1 MMKIRSV
8 ILLLTGI
15 FACIPASAQEKDRGY
30 WSLTESKVLYE
41 GERSIGD
48 KTGIIGGSNGK
59 AQFRILHEKHTP
71 FKADGTYSV
80 SQREG
85 VTRINIGGKSASD
98 QRYIHTLQV
107 SWSRPPEYVKVG
119 EENKISIDVRALLD
133 GQDYS
138 PELLARDL
146 DAKVKSTLNGKE
158 KEYSARKLGLGT
170 KESYTTELSVSIMPE
185 FTIRNTVFGFDMM
198 NRSLSSSNSIEE
210 YESTLERV
218 AQNTGAGEDE
228 VAEVFKKA
236 YANNQY
242 STEWDCS
249 VSDKSKARLSCQDA
263 WEQHLP
269 LGKESCLMVSV
280 NTTFSSTSSNPYKSS
295 SSSSYTICQFY
306 LYKYYPNGGDVEK
319 TVRADDDDAWKTNG
333 DEGGE
338 SEGTTLPPWVIPTAV
353 GTIVGGIGYKIV
365 KKRRRKKD
373 EEDPDPNDPNNP
385 NDDDDVD
392 DDEPK
397 KPSTYKMILYKNF
410 GSTLT
415 VGDEPQMVGARIEEI
430 TAEGKKIK
438 RHDLTQQIE
447 IEQGNHLRIVET
459 GMVDK
464 YKAAYITADEYPKE
478 EPHEGDVWFIFRSLN
493 GALKNKVVFKIEK
506 SEIIF
511 GQDNLTIPS
520 GYEKEVRLPFVAVG
534 FDGSKE
540 ITARIVPSDG
550 NEELANTYSVEVE
563 WSEKDRL
570 HYAIIRDLKPA
581 GKLAGK
587 YERHQLE
594 IEVPSKVG
602 EPIKGTLDVRRFHM
616 GLALHV
622 GDIGCYIE
630 PYDSGKHKSR
640 RFAFMGPEGRTFVPA
655 ETLASI
661 VLYEYDEAE
670 HKVLQLAP
678 VLTGCKWKAFN
689 DEKQQLVDKL
699 GLQCELTEELGDKGG
714 REAVFRC
721 CRCSLDAPQRIEAIV
736 QLAAS
741 HLDRE
746 YTSETKVLL
755 CSQPI
760 RHFGSLDDEMAALKQ
775 DEHVT
780 ERLLHI
786 QKAIYEQ
793 GLYEKLFPL
802 EKFIDVML
810 EGYKPEYGYDPAQ
823 VKRVRDLYTGVL
835 SGRIEGA
842 NGQAAKP
849 MTLAEEVGLFLE
861 VFITNS
867 KKVEESMGFFTR
879 MVVGVATM
887 GCSEAVFTGLE
898 VVSNMK
904 EYVDNGGDSI
914 WGGFYVGA
922 KVVVRE
928 YITEKV
934 TMGAM
939 NKLSD
944 VAKKAG
950 LTPDA
955 IKKGAME
962 MVEEGKGYL
971 NTIKGKVM
979 KNAIND
985 STEATGRAVS
995 KSKMIKEMAKAQP
1008 LTKAEKELMQISEF
1022 GLEHA
1027 KEQVRDLQAAVD
1039 LYRMNPHGPG
1049 NKEML
1054 NKLILDVQQNKQA
1067 MYLLK
1072 EADSSLNYVRSEFN
1086 NTLETI
1092 YKETDEAV
1100 KKKLA
1105 KRLGL
1110 PDNYKIEV
1118 LNATSSDKALLLEG
1132 KKITMDRDI
1141 TYYWKDE
1148 FGDVHYFSQKSTTD
1162 LYNKEFYEKALGYK
1176 PADSKFANRFANKM
1190 DQTNIEDVLF
1200 HPESYG
1206 DDLNNMLKEEFRGR
1220 ALLDPTKVGDTVTY
1234 KGKEWFGKGEALLK
1248 EANNITDLTE
1258 RQLMQSQ
1265 GLSSIMEGLRQEVK
1279 QFDNFVNPRNMA
1291 RLQANGASRI
1301 PENLRTAVECCRRVS
1316 TMESADALVQIEREL
1331 SLLGYTRDSFAEAM
1345 GQAIK
1350 DIG

>member
-1 MMKIRSV
+1 MMKIRSA
-8 ILLLTGI
+8 ILLLTGL
-15 FACIPASAQEKDRGY
+15 FVFIPVSAQEKDRGY
-30 WSLTESKVLYE
+30 WVLTATKTLYE
-41 GERSIGD
+41 GERSNGNN
-48 KTGIIGGSNGK
+48 TGIIGGSDRK
-59 AQFRILHEKHTP
+59 AEFNILHT
-71 FKADGTYSV
+71 KASTFQSDGTYSV
-80 SQREG
+80 SQGEG
-85 VTRINIGGKSASD
+85 VTRINIGGKKTPET
-98 QRYIHTLQV
+98 RNLHRLLV
-107 SWSRPPEYVKVG
+107 SWSRLPEYVKVG

-133 GQDYS
+133 DQDYS
-138 PELLARDL
+138 PELLASDINTKIKSQLDGREY
-146 DAKVKSTLNGKE
+146 DAKSFG
-158 KEYSARKLGLGT
+158 LGL
-170 KESYTTELSVSIMPE
+170 KEQYTTDISVSIMPE
-185 FTIRNTVFGFDMM
+185 FTVRNTVFGFSMM
-198 NRSLSSSNSIEE
+198 NHSLSSSSNIEE
-210 YESTLERV
+210 FQTTLTRIAESTGV
-218 AQNTGAGEDE
+218 DE
-228 VAEVFKKA
+228 EEMEEVTRQA

-242 STEWDCS
+242 SIEWS
-249 VSDKSKARLSCQDA
+249 SSATDKSKFRLSCNDE

-280 NTTFSSTSSNPYKSS
+280 STTFSSSSSNAMKKSS
-295 SSSSYTICQFY
+295 SSTICQFY
-306 LYKYYPNGGDVEK
+306 LYKYHPDGGDVEK
-319 TVRADDDDAWKTNG
+319 TIRADDDDAWKTNG
-333 DEGGE
+333 DDGGE
-338 SEGTTLPPWVIPTAV
+338 SDGTTLPPWVIPTAV
-353 GTIVGGIGYKIV
+353 GTIVGGIGYKMV
-365 KKRRRKKD
+365 KNRRRKKD
-373 EEDPDPNDPNNP
+373 EEEPDPDDPDE
-385 NDDDDVD
+385 DDDDKEG
-392 DDEPK
+392 DEPK

-410 GSTLT
+410 GSTVT
-415 VGDEPQMVGARIEEI
+415 VGDEPKIVGARIEEI
-430 TAEGKKIK
+430 TAEGKRKQ
-438 RHDLTQQIE
+438 RPDLTQQIE
-447 IEQGNHLRIVET
+447 IEQGNFLRIVET
-459 GMVDK
+459 GMVGK
-464 YKAAYITADEYPKE
+464 YKAASVTADEYPKD
-478 EPHEGDVWFIFRSLN
+478 EPHEGDIWFIFRSLN

-506 SEIIF
+506 SEVIF
-511 GQDNLTIPS
+511 GQDNLTLPS

-540 ITARIVPSDG
+540 ITARVVPSDG
-550 NEELANTYSVEVE
+550 NEDLANTYSVEVE

-602 EPIKGTLDVRRFHM
+602 EPIRGTLDLRRFHM

-622 GDIGCYIE
+622 GNIGCYTE
-630 PYDSGKHKSR
+630 EYHSGKHRSR
-640 RFAFMGPEGRTFVPA
+640 RFAFMNAEGKTLVPA
-655 ETLASI
+655 ETRASI
-661 VLYEYDEAE
+661 VLYEYDEHE

-678 VLTGCKWKAFN
+678 VLTGCKWKAFS

-699 GLQCELTEELGDKGG
+699 GLQCELTEEMGDKGG

-721 CRCSLDAPQRIEAIV
+721 CRCSLDAPQRIEVIV
-736 QLAAS
+736 ELMAT
-741 HLDRE
+741 HLERE

-760 RHFGSLDDEMAALKQ
+760 RHFGSLNDEMAALKQ
-775 DEHVT
+775 DDHIT

-810 EGYKPEYGYDPAQ
+810 EGYKAEYGYDEAQ

-842 NGQAAKP
+842 NGEGAKA

-914 WGGFYVGA
+914 WGGFCVGA

-928 YITEKV
+928 YLTEKITV
-934 TMGAM
+934 GAM
-939 NKLSD
+939 SKLSK
-944 VAKKAG
+944 VAKEAG

-955 IKKGAME
+955 LKKGAME

-971 NTIKGKVM
+971 NTLKGKVM

-985 STEATGRAVS
+985 STEATNRAIS
-995 KSKMIKEMAKAQP
+995 KSKMIKDMAKSKP
-1008 LTKAEKELMQISEF
+1008 LTQAEKELMQISEF
-1022 GLEHA
+1022 GFEHA

-1067 MYLLK
+1067 MYLLNN
-1072 EADSSLNYVRSEFN
+1072 ADDSLNYVRSKFN
-1086 NTLETI
+1086 TTLETI
-1092 YKETDEAV
+1092 YEETDAAV

-1105 KRLGL
+1105 NRLGI
-1110 PDNYKIEV
+1110 PEHMVEK
-1118 LNATSSDKALLLEG
+1118 LNATTSDKMKLVKG
-1132 KKITMDRDI
+1132 QKVTMDRDV
-1141 TYYWKDE
+1141 TYFWKDAD
-1148 FGDVHYFSQKSTTD
+1148 GDIHYFNQKSTTD
-1162 LYNKEFYEKALGYK
+1162 LYNKEFYEKSLGYK
-1176 PADSKFANRFANKM
+1176 PADSKFANRWAGKM
-1190 DQTNIEDVLF
+1190 DQTNIEDVLT
-1200 HPESYG
+1200 HAESYG
-1206 DDLNNMLKEEFRGR
+1206 DDLKNMLDPKMHNR

-1234 KGKEWFGKGEALLK
+1234 KGKEWFGKGEALLN
-1248 EANNITDLTE
+1248 EAKNITDLTE

-1265 GLSSIMEGLRQEVK
+1265 GVSSIMEGLRQEVK
-1279 QFDNFVNPRNMA
+1279 QFDNFVNPRNIA

-1301 PENLRTAVECCRRVS
+1301 PDKLRTAVECCRRIS
-1316 TMESADALVQIEREL
+1316 KMESADALLQIEREL
-1331 SLLGYTRDSFAEAM
+1331 SLLGFTRDSFAEAM

>member
-1 MMKIRSV
+1 MKIRSA
-8 ILLLTGI
+8 IMLLIGMLMTVSV
-15 FACIPASAQEKDRGY
+15 SAQKEDRGY
-30 WSLTESKVLYE
+30 WGLTESRMLYD
-41 GERSIGD
+41 GERSVGD
-48 KTGIIGGSNGK
+48 KTGIIGGQNGK
-59 AQFRILHEKHTP
+59 AKFRILHHKEST
-71 FKADGTYSV
+71 FKSDGSYSV
-80 SQREG
+80 SHSEG
-85 VTRINIGGKSASD
+85 VTRINIGGNRSGG
-98 QRYIHTLQV
+98 QNNVHTLEV
-107 SWSRPPEYVKVG
+107 SWSRPAEYVKVG
-119 EENKISIDVRALLD
+119 EENQITIDVKATLD
-133 GQDYS
+133 G
-138 PELLARDL
+138 
-146 DAKVKSTLNGKE
+146 
-158 KEYSARKLGLGT
+158 KEYSPQLLASDGYSYV
-170 KESYTTELSVSIMPE
+170 KERYSTEVNVAIMPQ

-198 NRSLSSSNSIEE
+198 NRSLTSSSNIDEFE
-210 YESTLERV
+210 GTLSNTM
-218 AQNTGAGEDE
+218 QSTGADEDE
-228 VAEVFKKA
+228 ITEILNKA

-242 STEWDCS
+242 STDWSSS
-249 VSDKSKARLSCQDA
+249 VTDKAKGRLSCQDK

-269 LGKESCLMVSV
+269 LGKESTLMIGVS
-280 NTTFSSTSSNPYKSS
+280 TTFTSSNPQKST
-295 SSSSYTICQFY
+295 SYTMCQYY

-319 TVRADDDDAWKTNG
+319 IVRADDPDAWKGGG
-333 DEGGE
+333 DGGDGGGGE
-338 SEGTTLPPWVIPTAV
+338 SEGTTLPPWLIPVAV
-353 GTIVGGIGYKIV
+353 GSAGAIVGYKML
-365 KKRRRKKD
+365 KKRRKGDD
-373 EEDPDPNDPNNP
+373 EEVEEEPEPEEEEN
-385 NDDDDVD
+385 
-392 DDEPK
+392 DEPK
-397 KPSTYKMILYKNF
+397 KPSTFKMILYKNF

-447 IEQGNHLRIVET
+447 IEQGNYIKILET

-464 YKAAYITADEYPKE
+464 YKAASITADDYPPK
-478 EPHEGDVWFIFRSLN
+478 EPHEGDICFIFRSLN
-493 GALKNKVVFKIEK
+493 GALKNRVVFKIEK
-506 SEIIF
+506 SEVLF
-511 GQDNLTIPS
+511 GQDNLTLPS
-520 GYEKEVRLPFVAVG
+520 GYEKEVKLPFLAVG
-534 FDGSKE
+534 FDGSKD
-540 ITARIVPSDG
+540 ITARVVPADG
-550 NEELANTYSVEVE
+550 NPDLANTYDVKVE
-563 WSEKDRL
+563 WNEKAQM
-570 HYAIIRDLKPA
+570 HFAIIHDLKPA

-587 YERHQLE
+587 YERHLLE

-602 EPIKGTLDVRRFHM
+602 EPIKGSLEVRRFHM

-622 GDIGCYIE
+622 GNIGCYIE
-630 PYDSGKHKSR
+630 EYNSGKHKSK
-640 RFAFMGPEGRTFVPA
+640 RFRFMGAEGKNFVPA

-661 VLYEYDEAE
+661 VLYEYDEEE

-678 VLTGCKWKAFN
+678 ILTGCKWKAFD
-689 DEKQQLVDKL
+689 DEKQNLIDKL
-699 GLQCELTEELGDKGG
+699 GLQCELTKEAGDKGG
-714 REAVFRC
+714 REAIFRC
-721 CRCSLDAPQRIEAIV
+721 CKCSLDAPQRIEAIV
-736 QLAAS
+736 ELTAK

-755 CSQPI
+755 CSQPV
-760 RHFGSLDDEMAALKQ
+760 RHFGSLDEEMAALKEE
-775 DEHVT
+775 EHTT
-780 ERLLHI
+780 ERLIHI
-786 QKAIYEQ
+786 QKAIFEQ
-793 GLYEKLFPL
+793 GLYTKLFPL
-802 EKFIDVML
+802 EKFIEVML

-842 NGQAAKP
+842 NGEGAKA

-879 MVVGVATM
+879 LVVGVATM

-928 YITEKV
+928 YLTEKV

-962 MVEEGKGYL
+962 MIEEGKGYL

-979 KNAIND
+979 KSAIND

-995 KSKMIKEMAKAQP
+995 KSKMIQEMAKAKP

-1067 MYLLK
+1067 MYLLNN
-1072 EADSSLNYVRSEFN
+1072 ADDSLNYVRSKFN
-1086 NTLETI
+1086 TTLEAI
-1092 YKETDEAV
+1092 YEETDEAV
-1100 KKKLA
+1100 KK
-1105 KRLGL
+1105 RLRELVKDDINFPKNGQ
-1110 PDNYKIEV
+1110 IEI
-1118 LNATSSDKALLLEG
+1118 LNATSSDKMKLIKG
-1132 KKITMDRDI
+1132 KKVTMDRDV
-1141 TYYWKDE
+1141 TYYWKDAKGKE
-1148 FGDVHYFSQKSTTD
+1148 HYFNQQSTTE
-1162 LYNKEFYEKALGYK
+1162 LYNKEFYERSLGYK
-1176 PADSKFANRFANKM
+1176 ASDQKFANRWAGKM
-1190 DQTNIEDVLF
+1190 DQTNIEDVLL

-1206 DDLNNMLKEEFRGR
+1206 KDLDTMLNKDLRSK
-1220 ALLDPTKVGDTVTY
+1220 ALVDPTKVGDAVTY

-1265 GLSSIMEGLRQEVK
+1265 GISSIMEGLRQEVK
-1279 QFDNFVNPRNMA
+1279 QFDNFVNPRNIA
-1291 RLQANGASRI
+1291 RFQANGASHVS
-1301 PENLRTAVECCRRVS
+1301 ENLRAAVECCRRIT

-1331 SLLGYTRDSFAEAM
+1331 SLLGFTRDSFAEAM

>member
-1 MMKIRSV
+1 MMRIRSA

-15 FACIPASAQEKDRGY
+15 FVFIPTSAQEKDRGY
-30 WSLTESKVLYE
+30 WSLTESRMLYD
-41 GERSIGD
+41 GERSVGD
-48 KTGIIGGSNGK
+48 KTGIIGGQNGK
-59 AQFRILHEKHTP
+59 AQFRIQHQKSST
-71 FKADGTYSV
+71 FKPDGTYSV

-85 VTRINIGGKSASD
+85 VTRINVGGSNTGG
-98 QRYIHTLQV
+98 QNNIHTLVV

-119 EENKISIDVRALLD
+119 EENTITIDVKAELD
-133 GQDYS
+133 GKEYS
-138 PELLARDL
+138 PELLASDRDL
-146 DAKVKSTLNGKE
+146 KVKSAMDGR
-158 KEYSARKLGLGT
+158 EYSAQKLGLGI
-170 KESYTTELSVSIMPE
+170 KEKYSTEVSVAIMPE

-198 NRSLSSSNSIEE
+198 NRSLTSSSTIEE
-210 YESTLERV
+210 FEATLSRI
-218 AQNTGAGEDE
+218 AQNTGVDQEE
-228 VAEVFKKA
+228 MEEITRKA
-236 YANNQY
+236 YGNNQY
-242 STEWDCS
+242 SIEWS
-249 VSDKSKARLSCQDA
+249 SGATDKSKVRLSCQDK

-269 LGKESCLMVSV
+269 LGKESCLMVAVS
-280 NTTFSSTSSNPYKSS
+280 TTFTSSSTQKST
-295 SSSSYTICQFY
+295 SYTMCQYY
-306 LYKYYPNGGDVEK
+306 LYKYYPNGGEVEK
-319 TVRADDDDAWKTNG
+319 TVRADDPDAWKGGG
-333 DEGGE
+333 DDGGGGGE
-338 SEGTTLPPWVIPTAV
+338 SEGTTLPPWLIPVAI
-353 GTIVGGIGYKIV
+353 GTGGAIVGYKYI
-365 KKRRRKKD
+365 KKRRKGDD
-373 EEDPDPNDPNNP
+373 EEETDEVEEEPEEEE
-385 NDDDDVD
+385 

-410 GSTLT
+410 GSSIT
-415 VGDEPQMVGARIEEI
+415 VGDEPKMVGARIEEI
-430 TAEGKKIK
+430 TAEGKRKQ
-438 RHDLTQQIE
+438 RPDLTRQIE
-447 IEQGNHLRIVET
+447 IEEGNYLKIVET

-464 YKAAYITADEYPKE
+464 YKAASVTADEYPKDK
-478 EPHEGDVWFIFRSLN
+478 PHEGDICFIFRSLN
-493 GALKNKVVFKIEK
+493 GALKNRVVFKIEK

-511 GQDNLTIPS
+511 GQDNLTLPS

-540 ITARIVPSDG
+540 ITARVVPSDG

-570 HYAIIRDLKPA
+570 HYAIIHDLKPA

-602 EPIKGTLDVRRFHM
+602 EPIKGCLEVRRFHM

-622 GDIGCYIE
+622 GNIGCYIE
-630 PYDSGKHKSR
+630 EYNSGKHKSK
-640 RFAFMGPEGRTFVPA
+640 RFRFMGAEGKAFVPA
-655 ETLASI
+655 ETLASV
-661 VLYEYDEAE
+661 VLYEYDEEE

-678 VLTGCKWKAFN
+678 VLTGCKWKAFD
-689 DEKQQLVDKL
+689 DEKQKLVDKL
-699 GLQCELTEELGDKGG
+699 GLQCELTKEVGDKGG
-714 REAVFRC
+714 REAIFRC
-721 CRCSLDAPQRIEAIV
+721 CKCSLDAPQRIEAIV
-736 QLAAS
+736 ELTAK

-755 CSQPI
+755 CSQPV
-760 RHFGSLDDEMAALKQ
+760 RHFGSLDEEMAALKEE
-775 DEHVT
+775 EHTT
-780 ERLLHI
+780 ERLIHI
-786 QKAIYEQ
+786 QKAIFEQ
-793 GLYEKLFPL
+793 GLYSKLFPL
-802 EKFIDVML
+802 EKFIEVML

-842 NGQAAKP
+842 NGEGAKA

-928 YITEKV
+928 YLTEKV

-985 STEATGRAVS
+985 STEATNRAIS
-995 KSKMIKEMAKAQP
+995 KSKMIQDMAKSQP

-1067 MYLLK
+1067 MYLLNN
-1072 EADSSLNYVRSEFN
+1072 ADDSLNYVRSKFN
-1086 NTLETI
+1086 TTLEAI
-1092 YKETDEAV
+1092 YEETDEAV
-1100 KKKLA
+1100 KK
-1105 KRLGL
+1105 RLRELVKDDINFPKNGQ
-1110 PDNYKIEV
+1110 IEI
-1118 LNATSSDKALLLEG
+1118 LNATSSDKMKLIKG
-1132 KKITMDRDI
+1132 KKVTMDRDV
-1141 TYYWKDE
+1141 TYYWKDAKGKE
-1148 FGDVHYFSQKSTTD
+1148 HYFNQQSTTE
-1162 LYNKEFYEKALGYK
+1162 LYNKEFYERSLGYK
-1176 PADSKFANRFANKM
+1176 ASDQKFANRWAGKM
-1190 DQTNIEDVLF
+1190 DQTNIEDVLL

-1206 DDLNNMLKEEFRGR
+1206 KDLDTMLNKNLRSK
-1220 ALLDPTKVGDTVTY
+1220 ALVDPTKVGDAVTY

-1265 GLSSIMEGLRQEVK
+1265 GISSIMEGLRQEVK
-1279 QFDNFVNPRNMA
+1279 QFDNFVNPRNIA
-1291 RLQANGASRI
+1291 RFQANGASHVS
-1301 PENLRTAVECCRRVS
+1301 ENLRAAVDCCRRIT

-1331 SLLGYTRDSFAEAM
+1331 SLLGFTRDSFAEAM

>member
-1 MMKIRSV
+1 M
-8 ILLLTGI
+8 
-15 FACIPASAQEKDRGY
+15 
-30 WSLTESKVLYE
+30 
-41 GERSIGD
+41 
-48 KTGIIGGSNGK
+48 
-59 AQFRILHEKHTP
+59 
-71 FKADGTYSV
+71 
-80 SQREG
+80 
-85 VTRINIGGKSASD
+85 
-98 QRYIHTLQV
+98 
-107 SWSRPPEYVKVG
+107 
-119 EENKISIDVRALLD
+119 
-133 GQDYS
+133 
-138 PELLARDL
+138 
-146 DAKVKSTLNGKE
+146 
-158 KEYSARKLGLGT
+158 
-170 KESYTTELSVSIMPE
+170 
-185 FTIRNTVFGFDMM
+185 
-198 NRSLSSSNSIEE
+198 
-210 YESTLERV
+210 
-218 AQNTGAGEDE
+218 
-228 VAEVFKKA
+228 
-236 YANNQY
+236 
-242 STEWDCS
+242 
-249 VSDKSKARLSCQDA
+249 
-263 WEQHLP
+263 
-269 LGKESCLMVSV
+269 
-280 NTTFSSTSSNPYKSS
+280 
-295 SSSSYTICQFY
+295 
-306 LYKYYPNGGDVEK
+306 
-319 TVRADDDDAWKTNG
+319 
-333 DEGGE
+333 
-338 SEGTTLPPWVIPTAV
+338 
-353 GTIVGGIGYKIV
+353 
-365 KKRRRKKD
+365 
-373 EEDPDPNDPNNP
+373 
-385 NDDDDVD
+385 
-392 DDEPK
+392 
-397 KPSTYKMILYKNF
+397 
-410 GSTLT
+410 
-415 VGDEPQMVGARIEEI
+415 
-430 TAEGKKIK
+430 
-438 RHDLTQQIE
+438 
-447 IEQGNHLRIVET
+447 
-459 GMVDK
+459 
-464 YKAAYITADEYPKE
+464 
-478 EPHEGDVWFIFRSLN
+478 
-493 GALKNKVVFKIEK
+493 
-506 SEIIF
+506 
-511 GQDNLTIPS
+511 
-520 GYEKEVRLPFVAVG
+520 AVG

-540 ITARIVPSDG
+540 ITARVVPSDG

-570 HYAIIRDLKPA
+570 HYAIIHDLKPA

-602 EPIKGTLDVRRFHM
+602 EPIKGSLEVRRFHM

-622 GDIGCYIE
+622 GNIGCYIE
-630 PYDSGKHKSR
+630 EYNSGKHKSK
-640 RFAFMGPEGRTFVPA
+640 RFRFMGAEGKALVPA
-655 ETLASI
+655 ETLASV
-661 VLYEYDEAE
+661 VLYEYDEEE

-678 VLTGCKWKAFN
+678 ILTGCKWKAFD
-689 DEKQQLVDKL
+689 DEKQKLVDKL
-699 GLQCELTEELGDKGG
+699 GLQCELTKEVGDKGG
-714 REAVFRC
+714 REAIFRC
-721 CRCSLDAPQRIEAIV
+721 CKCSLDAPQRIEAIV
-736 QLAAS
+736 ELTAK

-755 CSQPI
+755 CSQPV
-760 RHFGSLDDEMAALKQ
+760 RHFGSLDEEMAALKEE
-775 DEHVT
+775 EHTT
-780 ERLLHI
+780 ERLIHI
-786 QKAIYEQ
+786 QKAIFEQ
-793 GLYEKLFPL
+793 GLYSKLFPL
-802 EKFIDVML
+802 EKFIEVML

-842 NGQAAKP
+842 NGEGAKA

-928 YITEKV
+928 YLTEKV

-979 KNAIND
+979 KSAIND

-995 KSKMIKEMAKAQP
+995 KSKMIREMAKSQP

-1118 LNATSSDKALLLEG
+1118 FNATSSDKALLLEG

-1206 DDLNNMLKEEFRGR
+1206 DDLDTMLNKNLRSKT
-1220 ALLDPTKVGDTVTY
+1220 LVDPTKVGDAVTY

-1265 GLSSIMEGLRQEVK
+1265 GISSIMEGLRQEVK
-1279 QFDNFVNPRNMA
+1279 QFDNFVNPRNIA
-1291 RLQANGASRI
+1291 RFQANGASHVS
-1301 PENLRTAVECCRRVS
+1301 ENLRAAVDCCRRIT

-1331 SLLGYTRDSFAEAM
+1331 SLLGFTRDSFAEAM